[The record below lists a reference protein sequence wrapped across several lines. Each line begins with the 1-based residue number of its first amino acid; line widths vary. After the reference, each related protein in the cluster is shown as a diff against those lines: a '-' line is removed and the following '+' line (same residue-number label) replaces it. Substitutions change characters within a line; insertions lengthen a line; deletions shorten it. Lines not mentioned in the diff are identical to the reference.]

1 MMVKI
6 FNSPNLTI
14 KMEVVCGKCHDQTLG
29 RRSKVHG
36 GTTLPGVSSFRGIEG
51 HDTGH
56 SQGTGAGWNANFQ
69 TRFVKRLASYYA
81 VFF

>member
-36 GTTLPGVSSFRGIEG
+36 GTTLPGVSSFRGIKG

-56 SQGTGAGWNANFQ
+56 SQGTGANFQ